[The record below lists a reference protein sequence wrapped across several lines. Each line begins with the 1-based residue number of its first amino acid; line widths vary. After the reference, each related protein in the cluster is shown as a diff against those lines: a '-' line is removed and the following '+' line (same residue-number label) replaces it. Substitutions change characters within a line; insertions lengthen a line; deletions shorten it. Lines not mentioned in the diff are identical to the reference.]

1 MPMNYPLSL
10 MFKITTFSDDF
21 TVKDASERLLMYVRK
36 KRFKLQDEMNVF
48 ADEAQQQ
55 HLYQLKANKWM
66 DFSATY
72 GFTAS
77 NGAMVG
83 QISRKG
89 WASIFNAHYEVFDHN
104 RAHSHTIREENAWV
118 KVMDGI
124 FGEIPIIGLFCGYLF
139 NPAYLVKNVR
149 GEVVLRL
156 AKVPSL
162 IGRRFRIEQKT
173 QFSDAGEEER
183 LLLALST
190 MVMMERSR
198 G

>member
-21 TVKDASERLLMYVRK
+21 TVKDASDRLLMYVRK
-36 KRFKLQDEMNVF
+36 KRFKLQDELNVY
-48 ADEAQQQ
+48 ADEAQKQ

-77 NGAMVG
+77 NGTLVG

-89 WASIFNAHYEVFDHN
+89 WASIFNAHYEVFNHQGG
-104 RAHSHTIREENAWV
+104 HTHTIREENAWV
-118 KVMDGI
+118 KVLDGI

-139 NPAYLVKNVR
+139 NPAYLVKNTR
-149 GEVVLRL
+149 GEVVFRL

-162 IGRRFRIEQKT
+162 IGRRFSIQ
-173 QFSDAGEEER
+173 QMASFSEPADEER

-190 MVMMERSR
+190 MIMMERSR